1 MLAPRALPPLR
12 HLHCATAGPVGEGRR
27 RPAPRLSH
35 DGAARRRR
43 RLDGWGAADAGRCRH
58 FGSHTRGTPMARRA
72 SPAPGGSHSP
82 SCRARRPRA
91 DQREAASHL
100 LAARPMPWPRGRCG
114 PRREPS
120 APSSA
125 RRTTLASQ
133 QEPTPLP
140 ADSRPPSTAPPSPSS
155 STFRANPWWSPLKS
169 DDDLAGPPVGGDM
182 RACGNPIHGSCAVKT
197 GGRGSLVMSG
207 DRP

>member
-140 ADSRPPSTAPPSPSS
+140 ADVSCFPSRLRFCVWT
-155 STFRANPWWSPLKS
+155 KS
-169 DDDLAGPPVGGDM
+169 DLDLFVFPGVAV
-182 RACGNPIHGSCAVKT
+182 SCSSN
-197 GGRGSLVMSG
+197 GSLVPQAR
-207 DRP
+207 RPLLRPLAPSVQIHGGAP